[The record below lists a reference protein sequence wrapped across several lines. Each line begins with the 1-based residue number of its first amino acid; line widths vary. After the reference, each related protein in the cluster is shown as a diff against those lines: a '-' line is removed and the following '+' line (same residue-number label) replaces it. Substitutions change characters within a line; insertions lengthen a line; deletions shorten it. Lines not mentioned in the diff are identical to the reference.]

1 MFSYEDLKYDYE
13 SGKKIKFLFFW
24 GHQPSKDGS
33 ISSSCLSQ
41 WWISNFV
48 IENIQYPSAEHFMM
62 AEKAK
67 LFSDEEV
74 LDKILNSNSP
84 AEAKKY
90 GREVKRFD
98 PKVWDENKMDI
109 IVQANL
115 AKFSQNEALREFLL
129 NTKERILVEASPVDQ
144 IWGIGLAKDS
154 KDASNPLKWRGENL
168 LGFAL
173 IEVRK
178 QLKSI

>member
-1 MFSYEDLKYDYE
+1 MFSYEDLKYDFE
-13 SGKKIKFLFFW
+13 SGKKIKFIFFW
-24 GHQPSKDGS
+24 GLQPSKDGS

-62 AEKAK
+62 AEKAR

-115 AKFSQNEALREFLL
+115 AKFGQNEGLKEFLL

-173 IEVRK
+173 MEVRK
-178 QLKSI
+178 LLKSS